1 MTGKQRLK
9 KRYRLRQA
17 PFYVI
22 FFFLVCLI
30 VGIAANEPRR
40 ILEQAVRVCLSC
52 IGIG

>member
-1 MTGKQRLK
+1 MVTEKRK
-9 KRYRLRQA
+9 KEQYRLRKA

-22 FFFLVCLI
+22 GFFLCCVFI
-30 VGIAANEPRR
+30 GIAADEPRR